1 MARPILELLRALMAT
16 FTRPAVRGAMK
27 ALNLCTSFK
36 KASNEY
42 NYNHNGLLL
51 FST

>member
-1 MARPILELLRALMAT
+1 MARPILELLRADMAT

-42 NYNHNGLLL
+42 TYDHNVLLV